1 MATLKVTPQELHATA
16 RNMTNL
22 TNQMDNVA
30 VQMQQHIE
38 RLQHDVWDAGS
49 GRAFVQ
55 QFNHVNSNRRGAHA
69 ALSNHYRN
77 LAEAANVYER
87 IEAEQTQRASS
98 LDASRIF

>member
-1 MATLKVTPQELHATA
+1 MAVLKVTPQELHATA

-22 TNQMDNVA
+22 TNQMDNIA
-30 VQMQQHIE
+30 NQMAQHIE
-38 RLQHDVWDAGS
+38 RLQHDVWDSGS

-55 QFNHVNSNRRGAHA
+55 QFNHVDNNRKGAHA
-69 ALSNHYRN
+69 ALSNHYKN

-87 IEAEQTQRASS
+87 IEQEQTQKASS